1 MTNYITEK
9 MLRTQLNISR
19 STLYRYKT
27 TLGLPFIKIGG
38 KTFYDQDAVKLF
50 FNQHSSHIKLN
61 KND

>member
-1 MTNYITEK
+1 MTNYIPEK
-9 MLRTQLNISR
+9 QLQLQLNISR

-38 KTFYDQDAVKLF
+38 KTFYDQEEIKLF